1 MFWLSTYTYIL
12 ILDRI
17 ITTDNHYFPY
27 FFHYRQVIAPPRNLV
42 IQPNYHN
49 FGNNGKSYE
58 NGYQQLHQDQEN
70 PQISSDLEGGHDYVQ
85 RPPEVYL
92 NPPVYQR
99 GDHGPEIDNENSAGT
114 TKPLYIP
121 NQRLV
126 HLDLKGA
133 PPKIEFLISFLKKI
147 KDLGATGKNDFT
159 YYFYHS
165 LPCFSTCMYLAGLGL
180 LILSIF
186 FCLLF
191 VRH

>member
-1 MFWLSTYTYIL
+1 M
-12 ILDRI
+12 
-17 ITTDNHYFPY
+17 
-27 FFHYRQVIAPPRNLV
+27 IAPPRNLV

-58 NGYQQLHQDQEN
+58 NGYQQDQEN

-92 NPPVYQR
+92 NPPVYR
-99 GDHGPEIDNENSAGT
+99 GDHGPEIDNEAP
-114 TKPLYIP
+114 KPLYIP

-147 KDLGATGKNDFT
+147 KDVGATGKNDIT
-159 YYFYHS
+159 Y
-165 LPCFSTCMYLAGLGL
+165 L
-180 LILSIF
+180 
-186 FCLLF
+186 
-191 VRH
+191 V

>member
-1 MFWLSTYTYIL
+1 M
-12 ILDRI
+12 
-17 ITTDNHYFPY
+17 
-27 FFHYRQVIAPPRNLV
+27 IAPPRNLV

-49 FGNNGKSYE
+49 FGSNGKSYE
-58 NGYQQLHQDQEN
+58 NGYQIQHQD

-99 GDHGPEIDNENSAGT
+99 GDHGPEIDNENSGGT
-114 TKPLYIP
+114 SKPLYIP

-147 KDLGATGKNDFT
+147 KDVGATGKNNDIT
-159 YYFYHS
+159 Y
-165 LPCFSTCMYLAGLGL
+165 
-180 LILSIF
+180 LIM
-186 FCLLF
+186 
-191 VRH
+191 

>member
-1 MFWLSTYTYIL
+1 M
-12 ILDRI
+12 
-17 ITTDNHYFPY
+17 
-27 FFHYRQVIAPPRNLV
+27 IAPPRNLV

-58 NGYQQLHQDQEN
+58 NGYQQDQEN

-92 NPPVYQR
+92 NPPVYR
-99 GDHGPEIDNENSAGT
+99 GDHGPEIDNENSASGT

-147 KDLGATGKNDFT
+147 KDVGATGK
-159 YYFYHS
+159 
-165 LPCFSTCMYLAGLGL
+165 
-180 LILSIF
+180 
-186 FCLLF
+186 
-191 VRH
+191 

>member
-1 MFWLSTYTYIL
+1 MFWLSTTYTYIL

-17 ITTDNHYFPY
+17 IIPGNHYSPY
-27 FFHYRQVIAPPRNLV
+27 LLCYRQVIAPPRNLV

-58 NGYQQLHQDQEN
+58 NGYQQDQEN

-147 KDLGATGKNDFT
+147 KDVGATGKNEIST
-159 YYFYHS
+159 Y
-165 LPCFSTCMYLAGLGL
+165 LP
-180 LILSIF
+180 I
-186 FCLLF
+186 
-191 VRH
+191 